1 MKKRV
6 AKILFISVTAILIG
20 FIFLINMFK
29 PGDIGNTPQE
39 ATLKTGRK
47 IVETIYEEKV
57 QGGEILFYIKNSPDY
72 NKAIIAAGYVKK
84 TIWGWEWVSGGEH
97 GSINS
102 MTKSNGF
109 SAQFFPATKGT
120 PFPMYFGAITNPQI
134 DKISVIENNRNIKM
148 DAEISGSGDVRVW
161 HMSMGKM
168 KGSKFAIKAYSKEG
182 TELSSVNDN
191 TSPYTADQKPMK
203 LQNAS

>member
-1 MKKRV
+1 
-6 AKILFISVTAILIG
+6 
-20 FIFLINMFK
+20 
-29 PGDIGNTPQE
+29 
-39 ATLKTGRK
+39 
-47 IVETIYEEKV
+47 
-57 QGGEILFYIKNSPDY
+57 
-72 NKAIIAAGYVKK
+72 
-84 TIWGWEWVSGGEH
+84 
-97 GSINS
+97 
-102 MTKSNGF
+102 
-109 SAQFFPATKGT
+109 
-120 PFPMYFGAITNPQI
+120 MYFGAITNPQI